1 MVKRVLINI
10 IEIILKVS
18 SKLVLQNE
26 LIDKRGEGV
35 YIVLYKVNFYSG

>member
-1 MVKRVLINI
+1 MVKIVVINI

-18 SKLVLQNE
+18 SKLVLQNK
-26 LIDKRGEGV
+26 LIDKREEGV